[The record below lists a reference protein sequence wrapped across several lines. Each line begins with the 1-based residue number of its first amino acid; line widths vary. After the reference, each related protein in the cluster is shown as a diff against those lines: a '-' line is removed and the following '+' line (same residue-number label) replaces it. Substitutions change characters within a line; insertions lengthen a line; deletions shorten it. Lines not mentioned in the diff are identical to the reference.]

1 MATSLS
7 LNSGSYY
14 GGLTLLSSTGTH
26 LWTYGDNYGSGTYY
40 QWKNLEYSGSAGKGV
55 MCGQSSDYLSLV
67 MIYFTFSSSSVTAS
81 TTFYTD
87 TATQKTCAGL
97 YTDSAITEARILFH
111 DFTNKYYL
119 HIYVPSLTSAGSA
132 ISGITSI
139 ASDMPPISKGTFYN
153 SNWFF
158 VGNGQNVGVQAYTYK
173 VGFLNKLNSN
183 DICHLTGSVTASAGS
198 SPTNN
203 EITTNLTGSYS
214 ISSLS
219 YSLSSYTAYFNSMG
233 YSTIV

>member
-40 QWKNLEYSGSAGKGV
+40 QWKNLEYSGSAGKAV

-67 MIYFTFSSSSVTAS
+67 MIYFQFSSSAVTAS

-97 YTDSAITEARILFH
+97 YTDSAITEGRILFH
-111 DFTNKYYL
+111 DFDNKYYL

-153 SNWFF
+153 SNWF
-158 VGNGQNVGVQAYTYK
+158 
-173 VGFLNKLNSN
+173 LNKLNSN

-198 SPTNN
+198 SPTFN
-203 EITTNLTGSYS
+203 EITTDLTASYS
-214 ISSLS
+214 FSSLS